1 MAYIVQ
7 DKPKGWDM
15 SIVQR
20 FCCKGFSHFA
30 VNCSKTFYNY
40 WKNNGHIIKEC
51 LTQPPKKFE
60 MAHTASVDSSN
71 VNGFVV
77 TTSMTQNAS
86 SFV

>member
-1 MAYIVQ
+1 
-7 DKPKGWDM
+7 
-15 SIVQR
+15 
-20 FCCKGFSHFA
+20 
-30 VNCSKTFYNY
+30 
-40 WKNNGHIIKEC
+40 
-51 LTQPPKKFE
+51 